1 MKYEEIRDN
10 YIYRVPNELMYIIHK
25 TNNYIVTLLYE
36 ENHHVA
42 TPVIYPSDYDFSD
55 WEIELDTSYYKL
67 MIDNMITR
75 TKTEHA
81 DTLYLK
87 NN

>member
-10 YIYRVPNELMYIIHK
+10 YIYKVPNELMYIIHK
-25 TNNYIVTLLYE
+25 TDNYIVTLLYE

-42 TPVIYPSDYDFSD
+42 IPIIYPSTYDFSN
-55 WEIELDTSYYKL
+55 WEMELDTSYYKL
-67 MIDNMITR
+67 MLDNMITR

>member
-1 MKYEEIRDN
+1 MKYEEIIDN
-10 YIYRVPNELMYIIHK
+10 YIYKVPNELMYIIHK
-25 TNNYIVTLLYE
+25 TDNYIVTLLYE

-42 TPVIYPSDYDFSD
+42 IPVIYPSTYDFSD
-55 WEIELDTSYYKL
+55 WEMELDTSYYKL
-67 MIDNMITR
+67 MLDNMITR